1 MSILVS
7 GAAGFVGLATTE
19 HLLRRGDGVIAADL
33 EALPEPALR
42 AFATLP
48 GRLQTAR
55 LDVAEAGAYAELVA
69 RHRPRAIVHLA
80 ALTPLGRVP
89 TALAIRTAEVNI
101 LGPLHAIAAA
111 EAAGTGFV
119 LLASSG
125 AVFGGAARDAAMLD
139 AAIRPDPRSAYGV
152 AKFAG
157 ERLGLLAGREAGV
170 PVAAVRLAMVF
181 GRWERAT
188 ATRPVASAIMR
199 ITEAALRGDAIVSGD
214 AQARDWIYS
223 ADVAAGLASLL
234 DHGRA
239 VAEPLH
245 LAPTG
250 GLWSMRDWCAALAA
264 RLPGL
269 DWRHDA
275 TDPRAEPAPNDRA
288 PLDPEALASLTGF
301 RAGFEMEA
309 ALADYLAWRRA
320 LPPAA

>member
-1 MSILVS
+1 MSILLT

-19 HLLRRGDGVIAADL
+19 HLLRRGESVVAADL
-33 EALPEPALR
+33 EALPDAALH
-42 AFATLP
+42 AFAGLP
-48 GRLQTAR
+48 GALLTER
-55 LDVAEAGAYAELVA
+55 LDVTDAAAYAALVA
-69 RHRPRAIVHLA
+69 RHRPRAILHLA

-89 TALAIRTAEVNI
+89 AALAIRTAQVNI
-101 LGPLHAIAAA
+101 LGPLHAVAAA

-125 AVFGGAARDAAMLD
+125 AVFGGAARDAALLD
-139 AAIRPDPRSAYGV
+139 AHIRPDPRSAYGV

-170 PVAAVRLAMVF
+170 AVAAVRLAMVF
-181 GRWERAT
+181 GRWERT
-188 ATRPVASAIMR
+188 TSSRPVASAIMR
-199 ITEAALRGDAIVSGD
+199 ITEAALRGEPVVVGD
-214 AQARDWIYS
+214 AAPRDWIYS

-239 VAEPLH
+239 VAAPLH

-250 GLWSMRDWCAALAA
+250 GLWSMRDWCAKLAT

-275 TDPRAEPAPNDRA
+275 ADPKAEAAPNDRA
-288 PLDPEALASLTGF
+288 PLDPEALAALTGF
-301 RAGFEMEA
+301 RARFGMEA
-309 ALADYLAWRRA
+309 ALDDYLAWRRS
-320 LPPAA
+320 LP